1 MIDKKIIVSTFKGL
15 GQKVLFYIK
24 TELWGE
30 IQTVLLKAVKEVK
43 EFLWAKIKEDVKAC
57 ATQIIKDAEAFLTS
71 VEAAEKEEAILDAIM
86 AKIELPLLL
95 KPFKK
100 LVRNIIKG
108 KLEDLV
114 KATLNKGKE
123 IVTQA

>member
-1 MIDKKIIVSTFKGL
+1 MLEKKVIVTVSKGL
-15 GQKVLFYIK
+15 WEKFLFYVK
-24 TELWGE
+24 TELWSE
-30 IQTVLLKAVKEVK
+30 IGKVCVEAWEKIK
-43 EFLWAKIKEDVKAC
+43 EFLWTKIKEDVKAC
-57 ATQIIKDAEAFLTS
+57 AVQIIKDAEAFLTS

-114 KATLNKGKE
+114 KAALGKGKE
-123 IVTQA
+123 LVG

>member
-1 MIDKKIIVSTFKGL
+1 MIEKKVIVTVSKGL
-15 GQKVLFYIK
+15 WEKFLFYVK
-24 TELWGE
+24 TELWSE
-30 IQTVLLKAVKEVK
+30 IKDVVLKALAEIKEYV
-43 EFLWAKIKEDVKAC
+43 WTKIKEDVKAC
-57 ATQIIKDAEAFLTS
+57 ATQIIKDAEVFLTS

-114 KATLNKGKE
+114 KAALNKGKE
-123 IVTQA
+123 LVG